1 MASLPG
7 GSSVTVYRQQEVM
20 QDLLDAAD
28 TRGVQIIWNAVGHA
42 SPGGV
47 PRGEPIEITGRV
59 LDGKGEIVADA
70 IVEIRQTNTAG
81 PMSARR

>member
-47 PRGEPIEITGRV
+47 PIEITGRV

-70 IVEIRQTNTAG
+70 MVEIRQTNTAG